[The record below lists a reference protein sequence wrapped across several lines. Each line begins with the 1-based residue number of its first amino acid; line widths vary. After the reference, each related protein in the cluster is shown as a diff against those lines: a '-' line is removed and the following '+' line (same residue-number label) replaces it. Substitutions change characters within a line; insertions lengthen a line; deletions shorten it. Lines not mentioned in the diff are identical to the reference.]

1 MPTAAPSLSD
11 AAIALSIAFILL
23 VPFAIAGLS
32 LVNTGLG
39 RSRSAAQMMMCSL
52 GVVAVAALTYF
63 VIGFAWQGYVD
74 SQGFYFL
81 IGGKEWNWIS
91 ADRFF
96 LRSVPLNGSPASLAV
111 WLEMFSVCLAAII
124 PLGSGADRWRMSAA
138 MISTVLLAGWTYPL
152 FAHWVWGGGWLE
164 QLGVNYGLG
173 QGFIDASGS
182 STIQCVGGLTAL
194 SIAWILGPRRNK
206 YTREGLP
213 TAIPGHNVV
222 YMTAGCLLA
231 LIGWIGLNGAG
242 AVLLAGVDPGLVV
255 LIAVNTILCAAS
267 AGLTAAI
274 VTKIRFRKPDASL
287 SVNGWVGGL
296 VASSAGCAFIKPP
309 EAVIVGIVAGGIVT
323 LSVEWFELKL
333 GVDDPGGAISAHALG
348 GLWGVLAVGFLGTIG
363 PAGASNSGQM
373 AAQLV
378 GVATLLG
385 FVFPLTYGLNWLLD
399 RIHRQRVEPEGE
411 RQGMDL
417 YELGGGA
424 YPEFMTHDEHS
435 Q

>member
-1 MPTAAPSLSD
+1 MPASAPSLSD
-11 AAIALSIAFILL
+11 ATTVLCIAFILL

-39 RSRSAAQMMMCSL
+39 RSRSAAHMMICSL
-52 GVVAVAALTYF
+52 GVIAVAALTYF
-63 VIGFAWQGYVD
+63 IIGFAWQGYLD
-74 SQGFYFL
+74 SQGFYFV
-81 IGGKEWNWIS
+81 IGGKQWNWIS

-96 LRSVPLNGSPASLAV
+96 LRSVPLNGSSASLAV

-124 PLGSGADRWRMSAA
+124 PLGSGADRWRMSAVC
-138 MISTVLLAGWTYPL
+138 ISTVLLAGWTYPL
-152 FAHWVWGGGWLE
+152 FAHWVWASGWLE
-164 QLGVNYGLG
+164 QLGANYGLG
-173 QGFIDASGS
+173 QGFVDAGGS

-222 YMTAGCLLA
+222 YMTFGCLLA

-242 AVLLAGVDPGLVV
+242 AILLAGVDPGLVV
-255 LIAVNTILCAAS
+255 LIAVNTILSAAA

-274 VTKIRFRKPDASL
+274 LTKIRFRKPDASL
-287 SVNGWVGGL
+287 SVNGWIGGL

-309 EAVIVGIVAGGIVT
+309 EAVIVGIVAGGLVT

-348 GLWGVLAVGFLGTIG
+348 GLWGVLAVGFLGTVA
-363 PAGASNSGQM
+363 PAGANSSGQLL
-373 AAQLV
+373 AQLV
-378 GVATLLG
+378 GIATLLG

-399 RIHRQRVEPEGE
+399 WVHRQRVEKEGE

>member
-1 MPTAAPSLSD
+1 
-11 AAIALSIAFILL
+11 
-23 VPFAIAGLS
+23 
-32 LVNTGLG
+32 
-39 RSRSAAQMMMCSL
+39 
-52 GVVAVAALTYF
+52 
-63 VIGFAWQGYVD
+63 
-74 SQGFYFL
+74 
-81 IGGKEWNWIS
+81 
-91 ADRFF
+91 
-96 LRSVPLNGSPASLAV
+96 
-111 WLEMFSVCLAAII
+111 
-124 PLGSGADRWRMSAA
+124 MSAA

-164 QLGVNYGLG
+164 QLGANYGLG
-173 QGFIDASGS
+173 QGFVDAGGS

-222 YMTAGCLLA
+222 YMTFGCLLA

-242 AVLLAGVDPGLVV
+242 AVLMTGVDPGTVV
-255 LIAVNTILCAAS
+255 LIAINTILAASS

-274 VTKIRFRKPDASL
+274 LTKIRFRKPDASL

-296 VASSAGCAFIKPP
+296 VASSASCAFIKPP
-309 EAVIVGIVAGGIVT
+309 EAVIVGIVAGGLVT

-348 GLWGVLAVGFLGTIG
+348 GLWGVLAAGFLGSVG
-363 PAGASNSGQM
+363 PGGANNSGQM
-373 AAQLV
+373 LAQLI
-378 GVATLLG
+378 GIATLIG

-399 RIHRQRVEPEGE
+399 LIHNQRVGPEGE